1 MELAHGVVPS
11 VHSFSSPR
19 QTRCNQRCAM
29 TTATPTLNFNDF
41 FKSVPHAT
49 APGAQSAPRCER
61 TTRTARAAPSARSP
75 AHSSALE
82 QLPSLVYENILRH
95 LVHDGARD
103 TIMLLAL
110 ASPVLYVPAVST
122 LMEWALSPVHLIPL
136 AGGAPDTERC
146 KYLAHVRDVDMPP
159 SWPSLV
165 GHVGIVCHREPAFVR
180 SLYSGAY
187 YNENEPPWWTGEA
200 VSFQRD
206 DIDLGGTKPWYL
218 ITRVDVRE
226 PYGRVFVDPRDLI
239 RIPTDTVRR
248 VEFKE
253 RPIARLPPG
262 TTHFTMVDHDESNRK
277 VLPHLAKSFP
287 STLQSLTIFG
297 NLDPIVG
304 MFLGMFLPANLRIL
318 DLAEVTPEGPAI
330 EALTPYMYCAPHLHT
345 LVCPLFA
352 PTAASALIRVFG
364 TALRELD
371 ISAAHLSLDDLTNL
385 VQKMPPRLAWLR
397 ADSVVVPA
405 GAWPRVL
412 QHLPATLVDLSL
424 ASSKID
430 DADVAALAQAIPP
443 ALMSLNL
450 SNNRIGPAGVVHLAP
465 ALPAALYD
473 LSLSINPLGEAGLVA
488 LLEHCP
494 PRLVRLS
501 LVNGGFN
508 GTTFLQLVNKLP
520 PSIQVVQLGGSA
532 WVSGAER
539 DVLLN
544 SKAGVRFIC

>member
-1 MELAHGVVPS
+1 
-11 VHSFSSPR
+11 
-19 QTRCNQRCAM
+19 M
-29 TTATPTLNFNDF
+29 TPATPTLNFNDF
-41 FKSVPHAT
+41 FKSMPHAT
-49 APGAQSAPRCER
+49 APAVVQPAPRCER
-61 TTRTARAAPSARSP
+61 ATSSATTAPSGRSP
-75 AHSSALE
+75 ARSSALE
-82 QLPSLVYENILRH
+82 QLPSLVYEHILRH
-95 LVHDGARD
+95 LVHNGARD
-103 TIMLLAL
+103 TIMFLARV
-110 ASPVLYVPAVST
+110 SPVLYVPAVRT
-122 LMEWALSPVHLIPL
+122 LMEWALLPVHLIPL
-136 AGGAPDTERC
+136 AGVAPDTEQC

-165 GHVGIVCHREPAFVR
+165 GHVGIVCQREPAFVR

-206 DIDLGGTKPWYL
+206 DVDLGGTKPWYL
-218 ITRVDVRE
+218 ITRADVRE

-239 RIPTDTVRR
+239 QIPLDTVRR
-248 VEFKE
+248 VEFTE

-297 NLDPIVG
+297 NVDPIVG
-304 MFLGMFLPANLRIL
+304 MFLGMFLPANLCVL

-330 EALTPYMYCAPHLHT
+330 EALTPYIYCAPHLHR

-352 PTAASALIRVFG
+352 PTAASALIRVLG
-364 TALRELD
+364 TALRDLD
-371 ISAAHLSLDDLTNL
+371 ISAAHLSLDDLTTL

-397 ADSVVVPA
+397 ADSVVVPT
-405 GAWPRVL
+405 GAWPRLL
-412 QHLPATLVDLSL
+412 QHLPPSLVDLSL
-424 ASSKID
+424 TSSKLA
-430 DADVAALAQAIPP
+430 DADVAALAQAMPP
-443 ALMSLNL
+443 GLTELNL
-450 SNNRIGPAGVVHLAP
+450 SNNCIGPAGVAHLAP
-465 ALPAALYD
+465 ELPASLYD
-473 LSLSINPLGEAGLVA
+473 LNLSINPVGEAGLVT

-508 GTTFLQLVNKLP
+508 GTAFLRLVDQLP

-532 WVSGAER
+532 WISSSER
-539 DVLLN
+539 DVLVD
-544 SKAGVRFIC
+544 SKTGVRFVC